1 MMSWIRALII
11 LLATPVL
18 LSGLCATAYADSS
31 PSLTALVYKKIIESQ
46 TALQEKK
53 LDTSQAILE
62 GIANSSRN
70 TAYDNAMIWHMLGY
84 VYYEQGDLKKAAATF
99 EKVFDFDIPD
109 SLSINNHKI
118 LGQVYMAQDQYQN
131 ALPHLR
137 LWLESS
143 TTGNEEVH
151 AMMAH
156 CYYQTKQ
163 YKSAASHLQSA
174 IDSYRAQGK
183 TPQESWLNLLQASLA
198 QLNDV
203 KHRIGTIK
211 LLLAWF
217 PKKEYWLALA
227 SAYAQLEQMDKY
239 LAILAL
245 AERQDLLTSESQ
257 YVSLASVYFAE
268 GAPQKTAQILEQGME
283 RGLVRRNVRNLRFL
297 ASAYTMARDHE
308 KALTPLQEAAAQADN
323 GELDIMLGNAL
334 FQLARWQD
342 ASKALAQG
350 LDKGAGVKGAE
361 EKGGLQQNTTAW
373 LLLGQS
379 LLNLKQYDNAIAAF
393 EQAALDET
401 RNAQAQQWIKYAR
414 YEKERQE
421 NLKSE
426 ANPS

>member
-1 MMSWIRALII
+1 MMSWIRVLII
-11 LLATPVL
+11 LLAIPVFL
-18 LSGLCATAYADSS
+18 GGLCATAYADSS
-31 PSLTALVYKKIIESQ
+31 PSLTARVYKKIINSQ
-46 TALQEKK
+46 QALQEKK

-62 GIANSSRN
+62 GIVNSTRN

-109 SLSINNHKI
+109 SLSISNHKI

-163 YKSAASHLQSA
+163 YKSAAAHLQSA

-268 GAPQKTAQILEQGME
+268 GAPQKTAKILEQGME
-283 RGLVRRNVRNLRFL
+283 RGLVRRNIRNLRFL

-308 KALTPLQEAAAQADN
+308 KALVPLKEAAAQADN

-350 LDKGAGVKGAE
+350 LDKGAGVKGTKE
-361 EKGGLQQNTTAW
+361 NGGLQQNTTAW

-401 RNAQAQQWIKYAR
+401 RSAQAQQWIKYAR

-426 ANPS
+426 ANQS